1 MHHQASSRRQSTS
14 ESSADLPKP
23 GQIHQRQGSIRC
35 WPKSPSKSIKW
46 HPAIVPAEA
55 HHVKFWSIRKIAVI
69 NAIHVKP
76 IEKQQTKQSIND

>member
-46 HPAIVPAEA
+46 HPAIVPTTFSL
-55 HHVKFWSIRKIAVI
+55 VKVWNIRKIAVT

-76 IEKQQTKQSIND
+76 IEKQQAKQRING